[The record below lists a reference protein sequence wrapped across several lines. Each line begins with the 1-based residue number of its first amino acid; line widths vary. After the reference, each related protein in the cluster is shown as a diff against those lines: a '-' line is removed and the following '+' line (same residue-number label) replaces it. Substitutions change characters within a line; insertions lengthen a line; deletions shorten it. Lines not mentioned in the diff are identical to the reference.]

1 MIDVV
6 IWAMRQ
12 VKNHFL
18 IREVTF
24 NVTEFAN
31 MLCTTHKCMGTMP
44 FFHKYTTPIL
54 KKLFELQADPG
65 FTEKELYSRH
75 AFAKRTLHRGENRNR
90 SNNKKV
96 VPAQSASSKNV
107 GTVPTA
113 APSPTKRSAP
123 AKNVLDATTAAS
135 PSNQTVFTQVTTPPV
150 RNSSKYV
157 KNPVPSVNLGGN
169 FTEDDLPHSQ
179 PTSSASSSRLP
190 ITE

>member
-1 MIDVV
+1 MSKRKAFSDQIDWFCTHYAAHHEAIHTQKGMIDVV
-6 IWAMRQ
+6 IWAMRL

-24 NVTEFAN
+24 NVKAEFAN

-44 FFHKYTTPIL
+44 LFHCHKYTTPIL

-113 APSPTKRSAP
+113 APYPTKQSAP
-123 AKNVLDATTAAS
+123 TKNVLDATTAAS
-135 PSNQTVFTQVTTPPV
+135 PSNQTVSTQVTTPLV
-150 RNSSKYV
+150 RNA
-157 KNPVPSVNLGGN
+157 PNL
-169 FTEDDLPHSQ
+169 
-179 PTSSASSSRLP
+179 
-190 ITE
+190 